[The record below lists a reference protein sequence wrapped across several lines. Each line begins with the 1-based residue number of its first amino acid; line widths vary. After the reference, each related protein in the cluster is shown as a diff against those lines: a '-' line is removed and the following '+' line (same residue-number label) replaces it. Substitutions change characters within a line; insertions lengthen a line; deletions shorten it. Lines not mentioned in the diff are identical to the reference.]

1 MLQDSGSRDMVEGGE
16 GIGKKTCRKCFLH
29 GISLQLEGLPMF
41 SAQDQKVNKSPSQK
55 VTLKHHFP
63 RR

>member
-1 MLQDSGSRDMVEGGE
+1 MVEGGE

-55 VTLKHHFP
+55 VTLKPHFP